1 LRQPTGQPDP
11 DDEDLR
17 GLAVGLIALEVAGCT
32 IATLFFG

>member
-1 LRQPTGQPDP
+1 MMKIFS
-11 DDEDLR
+11 